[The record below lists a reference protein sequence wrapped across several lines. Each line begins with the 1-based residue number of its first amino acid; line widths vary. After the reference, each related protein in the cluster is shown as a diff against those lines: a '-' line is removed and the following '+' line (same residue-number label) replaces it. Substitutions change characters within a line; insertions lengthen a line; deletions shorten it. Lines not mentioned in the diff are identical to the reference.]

1 MAEKDIEIDGLK
13 LHYSDSGQMDGPVV
27 ILMHGWGCD
36 HTTVASIASVLE
48 PKMRVLN
55 LDLPGHGKSDEPH
68 DIWGVEDYTDFVEK
82 FIKMQGL
89 QDFSLIGHSYGG
101 RISIMMGARRD
112 DIERIV
118 LVDAAGVKPHRK
130 LSYYIKVY
138 SYKAMKI
145 LLPLLFGKR
154 LGGKMLD
161 NYRGKVGS
169 SDYRNSSDI
178 MRGIMSKSVNQ
189 DLKEYMPSIK
199 APTLLVWG
207 KEDTATPLS
216 DAKIMERLIPN
227 AGLVAFDGCGH
238 YSFLDNPFGFK
249 AVMREF
255 FKIN

>member
-1 MAEKDIEIDGLK
+1 MAENDIEIDGLK
-13 LHYSDSGQMDGPVV
+13 LHYSDTGQPDGPVV

-36 HTTVASIASVLE
+36 HTTVSSIASILE
-48 PKMRVLN
+48 PKMRVLS
-55 LDLPGHGKSDEPH
+55 LDLPGHGKSDEPRE
-68 DIWGVEDYTDFVEK
+68 IWGVEDYADFVEK

-89 QDFSLIGHSYGG
+89 RDFSLIGHSYGG
-101 RISIMMGARRD
+101 RISIIMGARRD
-112 DIERIV
+112 DINSIV
-118 LVDAAGVKPHRK
+118 LVDAAGVKPRRK
-130 LSYYIKVY
+130 LSYYLKVY
-138 SYKAMKI
+138 SYKAMKR

-154 LGGKMLD
+154 TGGNMLD
-161 NYRGKVGS
+161 KYRGKVGS

-178 MRGIMSKSVNQ
+178 MRGIMSRSVNQ
-189 DLKEYMPSIK
+189 DLQPYMSSIK

-249 AVMREF
+249 AVIREF
-255 FKIN
+255 FKIK